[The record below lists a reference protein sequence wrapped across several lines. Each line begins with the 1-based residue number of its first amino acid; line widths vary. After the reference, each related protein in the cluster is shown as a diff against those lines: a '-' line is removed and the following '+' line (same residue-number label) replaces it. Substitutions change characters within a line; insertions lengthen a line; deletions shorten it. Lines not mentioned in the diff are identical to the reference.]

1 MANQSKSTSRSI
13 FLDTTSAQSAVD
25 NLAKKV
31 VKLDKTLEDT
41 NLSQKKRDELSKQ
54 RADAEIKRM
63 NIVDQINKGLGA
75 TYNQQQRYLNDLN
88 REIKNIAV
96 GTEEWKKKAM
106 ELQNANKVFGE
117 MKTKLN
123 GIEDAHQKAGGKV
136 NSFFASFAGAAAAMV
151 SLDGIKSIITG
162 SIHEFLEADRVS
174 KDLKNS
180 LANLGRT
187 DALAPLSKQAEELA
201 SKFKYLDN
209 DDILAAQDKLVT
221 YGKLSIA
228 EIQKLTPVILD
239 YAAKTGKELP
249 DAAEDFIKALEGQ
262 GKSMKAFGIK
272 VNETNGVTKN
282 LGILTTDLAAKVKGA
297 SDTFGESAEGGIKS
311 LQQGLKDIQEGI
323 GTFIAH
329 MVEGADSADKVFDN
343 AKTQTEAYEQ
353 SLPPLLSRYD
363 ELKDKTSLNASE
375 QEELRGVISKI
386 AELVP
391 SAVTEFNSYG
401 QAIDINKDKVASFL
415 ETNKEFLRQKES
427 SAIKD
432 ITGDLKNNLD
442 KISDYTNSY
451 RNLTQMQAK
460 GYQGLDDQIAKIL
473 AAIRKRQGEV
483 LENADKLSSK
493 YGVQLPADLAKAVT
507 AIQGELNALN
517 KVNDVAA
524 TAAES
529 EAEKLAKKKRDDD
542 AKKVADDA
550 AKKAK
555 EEADRKKA
563 ALEAAKKDIEKLRDD
578 IAKDINKGT
587 NDEMTAKF
595 NEIDKLATDRI
606 KEAKEKAIKSGMS
619 KAELQ
624 ALIDQIIAARD
635 AAIEGMVKA
644 SGSKAAALPIYLELY
659 ESQAGIIGTRIIDT
673 AKDKILNP
681 EAKKALEDSLAKAT
695 EQLGTSTAKFSIE
708 ALQLQIMKS
717 SGKAKLEAQKAQL
730 ELEKAQEIETK
741 KATGAEKE
749 IIEQQ
754 YRDKQSKLEA
764 DFRKEQFA
772 KISEGLNYLSQ
783 AIDIVGKFND
793 ARNAKENAQ
802 FDKEKKQNDIRRSDI
817 KKLADKKVIT
827 ETEATKRLAALDA
840 EEDKKKEALEKKQA
854 ERNKRMA
861 IAQAIVNGAL
871 AVTKILAET
880 PKADFGIAT
889 AIQIGLAIATTA
901 AQVATI
907 ASQKFA
913 GGGKVLPDG
922 KISAKQNIPTQSNG
936 DNVLA
941 TVRTGE
947 VILNE
952 RQQRMLGGE
961 RTFAAIGVPGFAGGG
976 RVLPAYLTRPYQAI
990 NYGYVQRSL
999 VRGYAD
1005 GGLVTNQP
1013 IGTSAATSTT
1023 QATNT
1028 DAMQMLQQSQQINT
1042 MLLQTLQSIQ
1052 RNGIEANVSLNKI
1065 QKAQLLQDS
1074 IRKDGQFV

>member
-13 FLDTTSAQSAVD
+13 FLDTTSAQSAVE

-31 VKLDKTLEDT
+31 QKLDQTLADT
-41 NLSQKKRDELSKQ
+41 NLSQKKRDDLSKQ
-54 RADAEIKRM
+54 RADAEIKRL

-96 GTEEWKKKAM
+96 GTEEWKKKSM
-106 ELQNANKVFGE
+106 ELQQANKVFDE
-117 MKTKLN
+117 MKVKLN
-123 GIEDAHQKAGGKV
+123 GVNQAQDKAGGMFSSIVKGLGAMAV
-136 NSFFASFAGAAAAMV
+136 ASFSIQKITGFFSDAVEEAEQAE
-151 SLDGIKSIITG
+151 KSI
-162 SIHEFLEADRVS
+162 SR
-174 KDLKNS
+174 LKNTLS
-180 LANLGRT
+180 NLGREDAFDRLT
-187 DALAPLSKQAEELA
+187 ESAQALAEQ
-201 SKFKYLDN
+201 FGYLDN
-209 DDILAAQDKLVT
+209 DDVLEVFQQLIT
-221 YGKLSIA
+221 YGKLTENQI
-228 EIQKLTPVILD
+228 KDVTPVIID
-239 YAAKTGKELP
+239 FAAKSGISVNES
-249 DAAEDFIKALEGQ
+249 ASVIIKALEGNSKALKEYGINIKDGSNVTERMSILMQ
-262 GKSMKAFGIK
+262 QLKPRVDGAAKAFG
-272 VNETNGVTKN
+272 ETM
-282 LGILTTDLAAKVKGA
+282 A
-297 SDTFGESAEGGIKS
+297 
-311 LQQGLKDIQEGI
+311 
-323 GTFIAH
+323 
-329 MVEGADSADKVFDN
+329 
-343 AKTQTEAYEQ
+343 
-353 SLPPLLSRYD
+353 
-363 ELKDKTSLNASE
+363 
-375 QEELRGVISKI
+375 
-386 AELVP
+386 
-391 SAVTEFNSYG
+391 G
-401 QAIDINKDKVASFL
+401 Q
-415 ETNKEFLRQKES
+415 
-427 SAIKD
+427 
-432 ITGDLKNNLD
+432 
-442 KISDYTNSY
+442 
-451 RNLTQMQAK
+451 
-460 GYQGLDDQIAKIL
+460 
-473 AAIRKRQGEV
+473 
-483 LENADKLSSK
+483 
-493 YGVQLPADLAKAVT
+493 
-507 AIQGELNALN
+507 
-517 KVNDVAA
+517 AA
-524 TAAES
+524 TANQKLKDVKETIGNQLTPALTKFYELCSSAMTVFSKSIQFVKGVFSEGLSTTIDKMNGTEEKRLQQVNDGAKAMVDGLDTEEKKKAGLVKLNKQMYDALQQYEAAKRKGDKDEAQRWLTTLQTRQKAAEM
-529 EAEKLAKKKRDDD
+529 LRAKKPEHS
-542 AKKVADDA
+542 ADDILGA
-550 AKKAK
+550 GGDMGDEDKLKA
-555 EEADRKKA
+555 EEEKRKKA
-563 ALEAAKKDIEKLRDD
+563 LEDAKKDIEKLRDD

-606 KEAKEKAIKSGMS
+606 KEAKEKAIKAGMS

-635 AAIEGMVKA
+635 ASIEGMVKA
-644 SGSKAAALPIYLELY
+644 SGSAASLPIHLELE
-659 ESQAGIIGTRIIDT
+659 ESQAGTIGTRIIDT

-717 SGKAKLEAQKAQL
+717 SGKAKLESQKAQL
-730 ELEKAQEIETK
+730 ELEKAQEIEAK

-754 YRDKQSKLEA
+754 YRDKQAKLEA
-764 DFRKEQFA
+764 DFRKDQFA
-772 KISEGLNYLSQ
+772 KVSEGLNYLSQ

-802 FDKEKKQNDIRRSDI
+802 FDKEKKQNDARRADI
-817 KKLADKKVIT
+817 KKLADRKVIT

-913 GGGKVLPDG
+913 GGGKVLRDG

-1013 IGTSAATSTT
+1013 IGASASTSPTRAG
-1023 QATNT
+1023 NI
-1028 DAMQMLQQSQQINT
+1028 DAMEMLQQSQQINT

-1065 QKAQLLQDS
+1065 KKAQLLEDN